1 MNTTQVMTLINDGAT
16 IDGSYIVHPSFKNG
30 KTQVKQD
37 DLLGCIQQVFKRK
50 NQPSQQQNKPTG
62 GASPYLRNLR

>member
-30 KTQVKQD
+30 K
-37 DLLGCIQQVFKRK
+37 RK
-50 NQPSQQQNKPTG
+50 LSKMIYWAVYSKCLKEKIIFPATN
-62 GASPYLRNLR
+62 